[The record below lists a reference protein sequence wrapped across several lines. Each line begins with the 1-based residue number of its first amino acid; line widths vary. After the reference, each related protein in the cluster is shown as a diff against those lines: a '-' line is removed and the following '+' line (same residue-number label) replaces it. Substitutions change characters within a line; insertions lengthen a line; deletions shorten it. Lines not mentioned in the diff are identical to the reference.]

1 MGPRKKRLEARPPR
15 MDSEGGYLA
24 IIAALGILALMSV
37 ICISVSRVAGNE
49 VAMSGNQTVY
59 QRNFYL
65 AEGAAMEAVDILD
78 NTADIRGSDIG
89 WLDRAAKSLRVD
101 NVATYWDN
109 AAGEAVVPRASE
121 IDPAHTLFVAGVEGV
136 APGYSLDME
145 KPRIHAFGIYG
156 RCVWNGTA
164 VIKIGYLAPY

>member
-1 MGPRKKRLEARPPR
+1 MTRPPR
-15 MDSEGGYLA
+15 LDSQDGYMA
-24 IIAALGILALMSV
+24 IIAALGILALLSV
-37 ICISVSRVAGNE
+37 ICISVSRVTSNE
-49 VAMSGNQTVY
+49 VAMAGNETVY

-65 AEGAAMEAVDILD
+65 AEGAVMEAVDILD
-78 NTADIRGSDIG
+78 RTPDIRGSDIA
-89 WLDRAAKSLRVD
+89 WMDRAAKSLRID

-109 AAGEAVVPRASE
+109 DTNDAVVPRASNV
-121 IDPAHTLFVAGVEGV
+121 DAPHTLFVAGVEGV

-164 VIKIGYLAPY
+164 VIKVGYLAPY

>member
-1 MGPRKKRLEARPPR
+1 MLRAPRL
-15 MDSEGGYLA
+15 DSQDGYLS
-24 IIAALGILALMSV
+24 IIAALGILALLSV
-37 ICISVSRVAGNE
+37 ICISVSRVASNE
-49 VAMSGNQTVY
+49 VAMAGNETVY

-78 NTADIRGSDIG
+78 RTLDIRGSDIA
-89 WLDRAAKSLRVD
+89 WMDRAAKSLRVD

-109 AAGEAVVPRASE
+109 AAGEAVVPQASNV
-121 IDPAHTLFVAGVEGV
+121 DTPHTLFVAGLQGV

-145 KPRIHAFGIYG
+145 KARIHAFDIYG

-164 VIKIGYLAPY
+164 VIKVGYLAPY